1 MIIHNPIL
9 TGSLSLNGV
18 NLTTSNLVTTGSNNF
33 TGSQAISG
41 SLDVT
46 GNITAQTLVVQTVTS
61 SVIYSSGSNVF
72 GNSLANTQV
81 FTGSMLVTGSLNIIG
96 GNQIIRSNT
105 NQVLLLSSS
114 FSTGLY
120 TSYQSGST
128 VIGDIGNGSQV
139 FSAGDVTAFGIN
151 ARDTRKLQL
160 GAAQTVVMTISGN
173 NVGIGNTSPSFPLE
187 VSNTSS
193 GLIAR
198 FTSNQNEAQI
208 RLVNTS
214 TGGRTYSIGSGGTS
228 SGGARGF
235 YIYDETSGF
244 TAFTITG
251 SGNVGIGTN
260 TPNDKFVVDGG
271 NNIWTGVFRGTST
284 SSQSFGVQI
293 FAGSNSSDTAF
304 RILNGATTANL
315 FFVRGDGN
323 VGIGTSSPADK
334 LEIYNGTYHKI
345 RTFFDGSYTSGFK
358 FSDYNGGIKYDAAT
372 DRLTL
377 FTNYAGDAEI
387 TFDTVSTERMR
398 IANTGDVLI
407 NTTSTASAYAWLH
420 VRGASKGIAIQSSVD
435 NNYRAIYSTS
445 NILYFWNGSNEGGLN
460 ASGVWFNA
468 SDVTIKKDI
477 EDIKYGLNEVLQL
490 KPRSYKMIED
500 NSDQIGFIAQEIE
513 EILPELVS
521 TSERG
526 MKGLSY
532 GQITAVLAKAI
543 KELKAEIDELKNK

>member
-1 MIIHNPIL
+1 MNLYQPTI
-9 TGSLSLNGV
+9 TGSLK
-18 NLTTSNLVTTGSNNF
+18 
-33 TGSQAISG
+33 ISG
-41 SLDVT
+41 SVEITGSLIGSAVT
-46 GNITAQTLVVQTVTS
+46 ASYATNLTVSGTITAQTLVVQTVTS
-61 SVIYSSGSNVF
+61 SVIYSSGSNMF
-72 GNSLANTQV
+72 GNDITNTQIM
-81 FTGSMLVTGSLNIIG
+81 TGSLLMTGSLNITG
-96 GNQIIRSNT
+96 GNQVIRSNT

-139 FSAGDVTAFGIN
+139 FSAGDVTAFGVN
-151 ARDTRKLQL
+151 ARDSRKLQL

-173 NVGIGNTSPSFPLE
+173 NVGIGTTSPTDVLHI
-187 VSNTSS
+187 NGS
-193 GLIAR
+193 GVGI
-198 FTSNQNEAQI
+198 NI
-208 RLVNTS
+208 
-214 TGGRTYSIGSGGTS
+214 TGGNNRIYFSGSRALEGNGTQLQVGEGHARTLFQTTVGGTVM
-228 SGGARGF
+228 
-235 YIYDETSGF
+235 
-244 TAFTITG
+244 TITG
-251 SGNVGIGTN
+251 SNVGIGTIASYSHNLCVNGAVGLYSTAGAGKWHIQYNGSADGLNFVESAVADYRLFLKAGGNVGIGT
-260 TPNDKFVVDGG
+260 
-271 NNIWTGVFRGTST
+271 GT
-284 SSQSFGVQI
+284 
-293 FAGSNSSDTAF
+293 
-304 RILNGATTANL
+304 
-315 FFVRGDGN
+315 
-323 VGIGTSSPADK
+323 PADK
-334 LEIYNGTYHKI
+334 LEIYSGTYNKI
-345 RTFFDGSYTSGFK
+345 KTYFPSTYVSGFL
-358 FSDYNGGIKYDAAT
+358 FSDYNGGIKYDAGS

-377 FTNYAGDAEI
+377 FANYAGDAEI

-490 KPRSYKMIED
+490 RPRSYKMIED
-500 NSDQIGFIAQEIE
+500 DSDQIGFIAQEIE

-543 KELKAEIDELKNK
+543 QELKADNDAIRAELAALKS

>member
-1 MIIHNPIL
+1 MNLYQPTI
-9 TGSLSLNGV
+9 TGSLK
-18 NLTTSNLVTTGSNNF
+18 
-33 TGSQAISG
+33 ISG
-41 SLDVT
+41 SVEITGSLIGSAVT
-46 GNITAQTLVVQTVTS
+46 ASYATNLTVSGTITAQTLVVQTVTS

-72 GNSLANTQV
+72 GNDITNTQV
-81 FTGSMLVTGSLNIIG
+81 MTGSLLMTGSLNITG
-96 GNQIIRSNT
+96 GNQVIRSNT

-214 TGGRTYSIGSGGTS
+214 TGGRTYSLGSGGTS

-235 YIYDETSGF
+235 YIYDETGTF

-251 SGNVGIGTN
+251 SGNVGISTSTPAHKLDVSGDRIRVKSTGAYGGFIADNTGGT
-260 TPNDKFVVDGG
+260 GG
-271 NNIWTGVFRGTST
+271 GFFAAYKNNVATGYFGTSGAILGDT
-284 SSQSFGVQI
+284 SEDIILYGD
-293 FAGSNSSDTAF
+293 GSASIRMYTANIDRM
-304 RILNGATTANL
+304 RILN
-315 FFVRGDGN
+315 
-323 VGIGTSSPADK
+323 
-334 LEIYNGTYHKI
+334 
-345 RTFFDGSYTSGFK
+345 
-358 FSDYNGGIKYDAAT
+358 
-372 DRLTL
+372 
-377 FTNYAGDAEI
+377 AGD
-387 TFDTVSTERMR
+387 VC
-398 IANTGDVLI
+398 I
-407 NTTSTASAYAWLH
+407 NTTSAASSYAWLH

-460 ASGVWFNA
+460 ASGVWFDA

-513 EILPELVS
+513 EVLPELVS

-543 KELKAEIDELKNK
+543 QELKADNDAIRAELAALKS

>member
-214 TGGRTYSIGSGGTS
+214 TGGRTYSLGSGGTS

-323 VGIGTSSPADK
+323 VGIGIAAPTQPLHVYSTSTTTS
-334 LEIYNGTYHKI
+334 TYFE
-345 RTFFDGSYTSGFK
+345 TNSSNSYIGLKSTSGINYIGNVSYAMTFEA
-358 FSDYNGGIKYDAAT
+358 GG
-372 DRLTL
+372 
-377 FTNYAGDAEI
+377 G
-387 TFDTVSTERMR
+387 ERMR
-398 IANTGDVLI
+398 ILSDGNVCI
-407 NTTSTASAYAWLH
+407 NTTSAASAYAWLH

-468 SDVTIKKDI
+468 SDITIKKDI

-543 KELKAEIDELKNK
+543 QELKAEIDELKNK